1 VPVRVGA
8 RSPAADLRRRNA
20 ESAVL
25 RCLAVLSFGALASEA
40 CAQLSGTISGVT
52 DYRYRGVTLSDKRP
66 AAQFGITYDA
76 PGGAYVGVF
85 GSTVRLA
92 PPVGANFQFIGFA
105 GYAARITSA
114 VSLEVG
120 GDYAAFTGSSEDNYG
135 EIFVGAAID
144 RGNARVYYSPR
155 YFGSGTD
162 SWYGEL
168 NATQPLVPRVEL
180 TAHVGIL
187 RASYPVYHGPYF
199 YGSSAKNVVD
209 GRIGVAVDFDLGR
222 VELAW
227 VGISAKNAAYYIG
240 GTSSP
245 NTVVL
250 TLSHSF

>member
-8 RSPAADLRRRNA
+8 RSPVAALRRRNA

-25 RCLAVLSFGALASEA
+25 RGLTVLCFGALAGEA

-52 DYRYRGVTLSDKRP
+52 DYRYRGVTLSDKLP
-66 AAQFGITYDA
+66 AGQFGITYDA
-76 PGGAYVGVF
+76 PGGPYVGVF

-114 VSLEVG
+114 ASLEFG

-144 RGNARVYYSPR
+144 RVNARVYYSPR
-155 YFGSGTD
+155 YFGSGA
-162 SWYGEL
+162 WYGEL
-168 NATQPLVPRVEL
+168 NGTQPLVPRVGL
-180 TAHVGIL
+180 TAHVGIV

-227 VGISAKNAAYYIG
+227 VGISAKNAAYYIS
-240 GTSSP
+240 GTSSR